1 MRNKDQEAIFESYK
15 QLILSEQD
23 FREEIA
29 EVDPDGGDEVFDDSL
44 DEVDDTPSEPLP
56 KKNVVI
62 KATEVGVNLGSKLR
76 SILRHLP
83 DLSEDTEIL
92 SNLKKAIEKTN
103 SVFDEED
110 QIKESPLKVYE
121 KLVELGVLREEEM
134 DQEDFDEEKET
145 DLLQS
150 MEDDDYD
157 TDEDPGLSKLGKRSD
172 FAKGMSR
179 DVERAKIEDEIRRM
193 GTDWRGHDDDF
204 TSSNY

>member
-15 QLILSEQD
+15 KLVLSEQD
-23 FREEIA
+23 FREEIS
-29 EVDPDGGDEVFDDSL
+29 EVDPDGGDDVFDDSL
-44 DEVDDTPSEPLP
+44 DDDIPSEPLP

-110 QIKESPLKVYE
+110 HIKESPLKVYE
-121 KLVELGVLREEEM
+121 KLIELGVLREEEM
-134 DQEDFDEEKET
+134 DQDDFDEEKET
-145 DLLQS
+145 ELLQN
-150 MEDDDYD
+150 MEDDDYSD
-157 TDEDPGLSKLGKRSD
+157 DDSELSRLGKRSD

-193 GTDWRGHDDDF
+193 GTDWRDQDMDF
-204 TSSNY
+204 ESSNW

>member
-76 SILRHLP
+76 SILRHIP